1 MKLHR
6 PVRVPRIRRFVVCRL
21 FASLGALAVTYPPT
35 KAFAEDVPI
44 PLSGELQQWHKLT
57 FNFVGPATGE
67 TATPN
72 PFTDYR
78 LNVTFTHT
86 ASGKSYRVPGYYA
99 ADGDAANTSASTG
112 NLWRAHFAP
121 GESGAWTYSV
131 SFRSGTNVA
140 MDDSPT
146 AGSSAGFFDGQT
158 GGFNIDPSEKTGRDF
173 RGKGRLEYVGKHHLR
188 FAGTGKYF
196 MKVGVDSPENLLSYQ
211 DFDGDFKTDGE
222 NDQRVK
228 TWSPHIADWQPG
240 DPVWQ
245 GNKGKGLIGAINYLA
260 SEGLNAFS
268 FLTMNING
276 DDKNVFPYLDYGERL
291 RMDVSRLDQWEIIF
305 EHGTRQGMHLHFKTQ
320 ETENELLLDGG
331 NTGNQR
337 KLYYRELIAR
347 FSHNLALNWNLGEE
361 INNASLSQ
369 KQAWAQYF
377 YDNDPYR
384 HPIVIHNGASHF
396 EMMGEASKLTGFS
409 LQMNEPDF
417 SDTFYQ
423 TRRYVNRSFDYGK
436 PWVVAC
442 DEPGNSST
450 SLQPD
455 YEPAN
460 SHIDA
465 RKNALWG
472 NILAGGAGCEFYFG
486 YNFPN
491 SDLTCEDFRSRDAF
505 FDYCRYAIQFFDD
518 NDVSFERMTN
528 LNDLVSGYGDNAN
541 RCLAR
546 IGEAYLVQLHGG
558 GTHTLNLTAAS
569 GTYSVKWFNPRT
581 GGAVIDGGTLQG
593 GGIRSL
599 GSPPNSTTQDWI
611 VLVKSLE
618 GASGTNTAPV
628 VSAGPDK
635 SVILVNAS
643 VHVTLN
649 GTVTDD
655 GLPDIFS
662 LTRTWSQV
670 SGPAPVSFS
679 NPATVATTVT
689 FTMAG
694 TYTLRLAA
702 SDSDLDTSDTV
713 TVFIKLPDVGGELV
727 VPPIQDAFT
736 DAGNNDNGTTLRVA
750 NGTRITYLQF
760 DLTVLVSAPQG
771 ATLRLT
777 EATGV
782 SPGPVTLRLYAAN
795 SNDWTESGING
806 TNAPTK
812 GSQLA
817 SFTGSVAAGQVV
829 EFDIGTHLTG
839 TGIYSLIL
847 EADAGQ
853 NEVTFASE
861 ESTVNLARPLLVID
875 TAENTPPA
883 FTGFTAA
890 TLVNRPLLLAYA
902 EILAQAS
909 DSDNDPVT
917 VSQVDGSTA
926 EGGEVAMGESGL
938 TYTPAIDYEGAD
950 SFQLTVQ
957 DGRGGFATATLS
969 LPVVASDGIAGRS
982 PVIGMQPG
990 QAATVRFTGV
1000 PALSYGIQRSGTLQ
1014 DWRTIRTL
1022 RANPAGLIEFT
1033 DPDPPA
1039 GKMFY
1044 RVEFR

>member
-1 MKLHR
+1 MAAFPGSAHGQ
-6 PVRVPRIRRFVVCRL
+6 
-21 FASLGALAVTYPPT
+21 SDPP
-35 KAFAEDVPI
+35 PI
-44 PLSGELQQWHKLT
+44 SGELQQWHKLT
-57 FNFVGPATGE
+57 FNFTGPATSE
-67 TATPN
+67 TSTPN

-78 LNVTFTHT
+78 LDVTFIHT
-86 ASGKSYRVPGYYA
+86 ASGKTYRVPGYYA
-99 ADGDAANTSASTG
+99 ADGDAANTSAASG

-121 GESGAWTYSV
+121 EETGGWTYTA
-131 SFRSGTNVA
+131 SFRSGSNVA
-140 MDDSPT
+140 MNSSPT
-146 AGSSAGFFDGQT
+146 AGSSAGFFDGQSGNFT
-158 GGFNIDPSEKTGRDF
+158 IIATEKTGRDF

-188 FAGTGKYF
+188 FAGTGRYF
-196 MKVGVDSPENLLSYQ
+196 MKAGVDSPENLLSYE

-222 NDQRVK
+222 DDQRVK
-228 TWSPHIADWQPG
+228 DWAPHVGDWQSG

-245 GNKGKGLIGAINYLA
+245 GTKGKGLIGAINYLA

-268 FLTMNING
+268 FITMNIEG
-276 DDKNVFPYLDYGERL
+276 DDKNVFPYLDYEERL

-305 EHGTRQGMHLHFKTQ
+305 EHGTRQGMYLHFKTQ

-331 NTGNQR
+331 NLGNQR

-347 FSHNLALNWNLGEE
+347 FGHHLALNWNLGEE

-377 YDNDPYR
+377 HDNDPYR

-409 LQMNEPDF
+409 LQMNNADF

-423 TRRYVNRSFDYGK
+423 VRRYVNRSFDFGK

-442 DEPGNSST
+442 DEPGDSSA
-450 SLQPD
+450 SLRPD
-455 YEPAN
+455 TDPGN
-460 SHIDA
+460 SHRDA
-465 RKNALWG
+465 RKDALWAT
-472 NILAGGAGCEFYFG
+472 ILAGGAGCEFYFG
-486 YNFPN
+486 SQYVH
-491 SDLTCEDFRSRDAF
+491 SDLNCEDFRSRDSF
-505 FDYCRYAIQFFDD
+505 WDQCRHALLFFDD

-528 LNDLVSGYGDNAN
+528 LNDLVSGYGDNGN

-546 IGEAYLVQLHGG
+546 IGEAYLVQLRSG
-558 GTHTLNLTAAS
+558 GTHTLNLTTAS
-569 GTYSVKWFNPRT
+569 GTYTVKWFNPRD
-581 GGAVIDGGTLQG
+581 GGPVIDGGTVEG

-599 GSPPNSTTQDWI
+599 GSPPDSASEDWI

-628 VSAGPDK
+628 VNAGPDK
-635 SVILVNAS
+635 SAILVNSA
-643 VHVTLN
+643 VDVTLN

-655 GLPDIFS
+655 GLPDVFS
-662 LTRTWSQV
+662 LTRTWSLV
-670 SGPAPVSFS
+670 TGPAPVSFS
-679 NPATVATTVT
+679 NTATVATTAT

-702 SDSDLDTSDTV
+702 ADSDLSANDNV

-727 VPPIQDAFT
+727 VPPLHDAFT
-736 DAGNNDNGTTLRVA
+736 DAGNNDNGSTLRIA
-750 NGTRITYLQF
+750 NGTRVAYLQF

-771 ATLRLT
+771 AVLRLT
-777 EATGV
+777 EADGV

-812 GSQLA
+812 GAELA
-817 SFTGSVAAGQVV
+817 AFTGTLAADQVI

-853 NEVTFASE
+853 NEVAFASE
-861 ESTVNLARPLLVID
+861 ESPVTLARPLLVID
-875 TAENTPPA
+875 TAENSPPL

-890 TLVNRPLLLAYA
+890 TRVNRPLVLSYAELLA
-902 EILAQAS
+902 QTS

-917 VSQVDGSTA
+917 VSMVDGSTA
-926 EGGEVAMGESGL
+926 EGGEVVMGESSL
-938 TYTPAIDYEGAD
+938 TYTPAIDYEGPD

-957 DGRGGFATATLS
+957 DGRGGFATATLV
-969 LPVVASDGIAGRS
+969 LPVVPSDGIAGQS
-982 PVIGMQPG
+982 AVIEKLPG

-1000 PALSYGIQRSGTLQ
+1000 PALSYNIQRSGTLQ
-1014 DWRTIRTL
+1014 DWLTIQTL
-1022 RANPAGLIEFT
+1022 RADSAGLIEFT
-1033 DPDPPA
+1033 DPDPPQ

-1044 RVEFR
+1044 RVEFP